1 MFFLKNLHRDVSAGY
16 CVGEGVMMVFQVEAT
31 VSRHCMKLMIF

>member
-1 MFFLKNLHRDVSAGY
+1 MSACHGIS
-16 CVGEGVMMVFQVEAT
+16 EGVMMVLQVEAT